1 MHQHF
6 QHRPYLIM
14 SFNVSKLQCSAIAG
28 VPLTKLD
35 AGGIWQDPTKTFL
48 EENHQPPWQG
58 LSPEENH
65 QHRWQGPKKFSME
78 GNCQP
83 PWQGPTNFS
92 MEENH
97 QPTWQGP
104 TKFSMEENHQSAWH
118 GPTKYSMEENHRRPP
133 PSPPPLSP
141 LRARRR
147 SVVSVLTGGS
157 YTCR

>member
-1 MHQHF
+1 
-6 QHRPYLIM
+6 M
-14 SFNVSKLQCSAIAG
+14 SLNVSKLPCSAIAG

-35 AGGIWQDPTKTFL
+35 AGFVWQGPTKSSL

-58 LSPEENH
+58 LAPEEHH
-65 QHRWQGPKKFSME
+65 QHQWQGPRKFSLE
-78 GNCQP
+78 EDRQP
-83 PWQGPTNFS
+83 LWQGPTNFS

-97 QPTWQGP
+97 QPTWQ
-104 TKFSMEENHQSAWH
+104 

-141 LRARRR
+141 VRARRR

-157 YTCR
+157 FILVADGGCVG